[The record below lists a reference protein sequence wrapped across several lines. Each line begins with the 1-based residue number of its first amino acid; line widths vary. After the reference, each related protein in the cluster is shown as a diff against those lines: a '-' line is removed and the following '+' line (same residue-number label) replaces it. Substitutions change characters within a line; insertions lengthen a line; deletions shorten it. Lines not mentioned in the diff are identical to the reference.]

1 MEPYAQ
7 PAYRSLIVVSGFSTF
22 PTNLVNYKMIDHR
35 MKPLCILVSFCL
47 LGPVL
52 TQAQTGSSVT
62 APKSTTTSEPAVRPP
77 ATRPAAS
84 DASTSP
90 NRRQELYDQYH
101 GITKKP
107 APAPATSP
115 TPATTTSRPAR
126 ESAPKEETVPAT
138 SSAPA
143 PVVAR
148 EEKNTESFNQNSGVR
163 IGVRGG
169 ITYPVFLETT
179 AIDPTLGFVG
189 GVVFQFG
196 RGKLSFQ
203 PEINYSRTSQTIPA
217 TNFSPKQDYS
227 TDQIVVPLFLKIAS
241 GTFDGN
247 RFFVNIGPYGSYVAS
262 TSLNGIKRDIS
273 GSSGRFFYGGAAGIG
288 AMIKLGPGHATIEAR
303 GLYGL
308 GNDLDGFYTDSKTI
322 LAEGTI
328 GYVFPLGGR

>member
-1 MEPYAQ
+1 
-7 PAYRSLIVVSGFSTF
+7 
-22 PTNLVNYKMIDHR
+22 
-35 MKPLCILVSFCL
+35 MKPLCILVSLCL
-47 LGPVL
+47 VVPIL
-52 TQAQTGSSVT
+52 TQAQTGSSAT
-62 APKSTTTSEPAVRPP
+62 APKSTTTSQPAVRPP

-84 DASTSP
+84 DASP

-107 APAPATSP
+107 APSAPATSP
-115 TPATTTSRPAR
+115 TPATATSRPAR
-126 ESAPKEETVPAT
+126 ESAPKKEAVPAM
-138 SSAPA
+138 SSVPA

-148 EEKNTESFNQNSGVR
+148 EEKNTESFNQNSAVR

-169 ITYPVFLETT
+169 VTYPVFLETT
-179 AIDPTLGFVG
+179 PIDPSVGFVG

-203 PEINYSRTSQTIPA
+203 PEINYSRTTVSSPETLFNPSQKT
-217 TNFSPKQDYS
+217 S

-241 GTFDGN
+241 GTFEGH
-247 RFFVNIGPYGSYVAS
+247 RFFVNIGPYGAYLAS
-262 TSLNGIKRDIS
+262 ASINGVNYDIS
-273 GSSGRFFYGGAAGIG
+273 SNDSRFAYGAAAGIG

-308 GNDLDGFYTDSKTI
+308 GNNVDGFNTDSKTI